1 MMSSLNADFQTFVN
15 YRLDGVGQTL
25 KNNPEYLR
33 KTVNIEKMTQELQK
47 AMSPNMAINL
57 QNIED
62 SNIAI
67 MNMYQNASYRLG
79 FSDAL
84 RLIAGL

>member
-1 MMSSLNADFQTFVN
+1 MSSLNADFQSFVN
-15 YRLDGVGQTL
+15 YRLDRVDQTL
-25 KNNPEYLR
+25 KNRPEYLR
-33 KTVNIEKMTQELQK
+33 ETAIIEKMTQELQK
-47 AMSPNMAINL
+47 AMSPNLAINL
-57 QNIED
+57 QDIDD
-62 SNIAI
+62 SNSAI